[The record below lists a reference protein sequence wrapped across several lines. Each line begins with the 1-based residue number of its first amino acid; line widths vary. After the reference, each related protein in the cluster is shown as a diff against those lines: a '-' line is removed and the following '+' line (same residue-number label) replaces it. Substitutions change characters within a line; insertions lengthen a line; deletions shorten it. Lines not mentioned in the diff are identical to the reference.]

1 MKSPL
6 HERALITE
14 DHEVGAPRLAV
25 ASKGSCEDMTHQ
37 DEPDDPG
44 GNARSWF
51 QVPSKFRTS
60 LEVLPEPWEAR
71 FGPLRRGTVDN
82 LVVVGQIGQSIDGRI
97 ATVTGHSKYINGPAG
112 LAHLHRLRALV
123 DAVLVGIGTA
133 VADNPQLT
141 VRRCAGPS
149 PARIVLDPRG
159 RLPPDARVL
168 ADDGVRRL
176 VVTAAGVRPNFAPGV
191 EIVEVPAANGEIA
204 PAAILGALAERGFG
218 RILIEG
224 GAHTVSRF
232 IAAGCLDRLHVMI
245 APTMLGSGQAGITLK
260 PILTADQALR
270 APMRAHLI
278 GEEVLLDC
286 DLSAQRVAVGRA
298 KKST

>member
-6 HERALITE
+6 HERPLITE
-14 DHEVGAPRLAV
+14 DHEIGRSGLSI
-25 ASKGSCEDMTHQ
+25 ASKGTCEDMTHQ
-37 DEPDDPG
+37 GEPDDPG
-44 GNARSWF
+44 GNAERWF

-60 LEVLPEPWEAR
+60 LEPLPQPWEDR
-71 FGPLRRGTVDN
+71 FGPLRKSAVDH
-82 LVVVGQIGQSIDGRI
+82 LMVVGQIGQSIDGRI

-133 VADNPQLT
+133 VADDPLLT
-141 VRRCAGPS
+141 VRRIAGPS
-149 PARIVLDPRG
+149 PARIVLDPKG
-159 RLPPDARVL
+159 RLSPDARVL
-168 ADDGVRRL
+168 DDDGIRRL
-176 VVTAAGVRPNFAPGV
+176 VITAEGVRPRFGSGV
-191 EIVEVPAANGEIA
+191 EIVEVPAPGGEVA
-204 PAAILGALAERGFG
+204 PAAILGALAERGFA

-224 GAHTVSRF
+224 GAHTVSRV
-232 IAAGCLDRLHVMI
+232 IAAGCLDRLHVMV

-260 PILTADQALR
+260 PIQTADQALR

-286 DLSAQRVAVGRA
+286 DLSAQRVAIGRA

>member
-1 MKSPL
+1 MM
-6 HERALITE
+6 
-14 DHEVGAPRLAV
+14 DAP
-25 ASKGSCEDMTHQ
+25 
-37 DEPDDPG
+37 EPDNPLD
-44 GNARSWF
+44 NAPTWPS
-51 QVPSKFRTS
+51 VPSRFRAC
-60 LEVLPEPWEAR
+60 EPALPEPWEAR
-71 FGPLRRGTVDN
+71 FGPLRQGSVDR

-123 DAVLVGIGTA
+123 DAVLIGIGTA
-133 VADNPQLT
+133 VADDPLLT

-159 RLPPDARVL
+159 RLSPAAKVL
-168 ADDGVRRL
+168 VNDGVRRL
-176 VVTAAGVRPNFAPGV
+176 VITAEGVRPKLP
-191 EIVEVPAANGEIA
+191 ERVEVVGVPAVGGEIP
-204 PAAILGALAERGFG
+204 PAAILSALAQRGFR

-232 IAAGCLDRLHVMI
+232 IAAGCLDRLHVMV
-245 APTMLGSGQAGITLK
+245 APIMLGAGQAGVTLK
-260 PILTADQALR
+260 PITTADQALR

-286 DLSAQRVAVGRA
+286 DLTAQRVAVG
-298 KKST
+298 

>member
-6 HERALITE
+6 HERPLIIE
-14 DHEVGAPRLAV
+14 GHSVAHPLCPFASNVGH
-25 ASKGSCEDMTHQ
+25 EDM
-37 DEPDDPG
+37 PDLDQPIPADPT
-44 GNARSWF
+44 AHAWRM
-51 QVPSKFRTS
+51 VPSKLRTS
-60 LEVLPEPWEAR
+60 CEPLPAPWEDW
-71 FGPLRRGTVDN
+71 FGPLRQGTVDD

-112 LAHLHRLRALV
+112 LDHLHRLRALV

-133 VADNPQLT
+133 VADDPLLT
-141 VRRCAGPS
+141 VRRCVGPS

-159 RLPPDARVL
+159 RLSPDAKVL
-168 ADDGVRRL
+168 AADGTRRL
-176 VVTAAGVRPNFAPGV
+176 VITAEGVAPKLPAGV
-191 EIVEVPAANGEIA
+191 EIVAVPAQGGEIA
-204 PAAILGALAERGFG
+204 PAAILAALSERGFA

-245 APTMLGSGQAGITLK
+245 APIMLGAGQAGVTLT
-260 PILTADQALR
+260 PIQTADQALK

-278 GEEVLLDC
+278 GD
-286 DLSAQRVAVGRA
+286 
-298 KKST
+298 

>member
-1 MKSPL
+1 
-6 HERALITE
+6 
-14 DHEVGAPRLAV
+14 
-25 ASKGSCEDMTHQ
+25 MTDQ
-37 DEPDDPG
+37 GEPDDPG
-44 GNARSWF
+44 GNADCWF

-60 LEVLPEPWEAR
+60 LESLPPPWEEQ
-71 FGPLRRGTVDN
+71 FGPLRQGTVHD
-82 LVVVGQIGQSIDGRI
+82 LMVVGQIGQSIDGRI

-123 DAVLVGIGTA
+123 DGVLVGIGTA
-133 VADNPQLT
+133 IADDPLLT
-141 VRRCAGPS
+141 VRRVAGPS

-159 RLPPDARVL
+159 RLPADARVL
-168 ADDGVRRL
+168 TPDGARRI
-176 VVTAAGVRPNFAPGV
+176 VITAEGVRPSIPKDV
-191 EIVEVPAANGEIA
+191 EIVAIPARGGEIA
-204 PAAILGALAERGFG
+204 PAAILSALAERGVR

-232 IAAGCLDRLHVMI
+232 IAAGCLDRLHVVV

-260 PILTADQALR
+260 PIQTADQALR

-278 GEEVLLDC
+278 GDEVLLDC
-286 DLSAQRVAVGRA
+286 DLSAQRVAIGRA